1 MPALVVSIPL
11 NQGTLIHKNLLPRRV
26 GGPNKLFL
34 FSGLSAGRKKPGT
47 RPGFFL
53 CFFFLL
59 RGGLDD
65 NAFVGELL
73 VDLLGARIAHAQ
85 LGLQVR
91 DRWRLVAALH
101 IVAH

>member
-26 GGPNKLFL
+26 DGQNKLFL
-34 FSGLSAGRKKPGT
+34 FSGLSAGRKKPGI

-53 CFFFLL
+53 CFFLL

-73 VDLLGARIAHAQ
+73 VDLLGARIAHTQ
-85 LGLQVR
+85 LSLQVR

-101 IVAH
+101 IVTH

>member
-1 MPALVVSIPL
+1 MVAPIPFS
-11 NQGTLIHKNLLPRRV
+11 QGTIIQKNLLLRCG
-26 GGPNKLFL
+26 GGPKKLFL

-47 RPGFFL
+47 RQGFFL
-53 CFFFLL
+53 CFFL

-73 VDLLGARIAHAQ
+73 VDLLGTRIAHAQ

-91 DRWRLVAALH
+91 NRRRLIAAIH

>member
-1 MPALVVSIPL
+1 MVAPIPFS
-11 NQGTLIHKNLLPRRV
+11 QGTIIQKNLLLRCG

-34 FSGLSAGRKKPGT
+34 FSGRALAEKSPALGRA
-47 RPGFFL
+47 
-53 CFFFLL
+53 FFFVFL

-65 NAFVGELL
+65 NAFVSELL
-73 VDLLGARIAHAQ
+73 VDLLGTRIAHAQ

-91 DRWRLVAALH
+91 NRRRLIAAIH

>member
-1 MPALVVSIPL
+1 MVTLIPL
-11 NQGTLIHKNLLPRRV
+11 HQGTLIQKNLLLRR
-26 GGPNKLFL
+26 GGGQNKLFL
-34 FSGLSAGRKKPGT
+34 FSGRAQTEKSPAPGRA
-47 RPGFFL
+47 F
-53 CFFFLL
+53 FFFLL

>member
-34 FSGLSAGRKKPGT
+34 FSGLSAGS
-47 RPGFFL
+47 
-53 CFFFLL
+53 FFLL

>member
-1 MPALVVSIPL
+1 MPALVVSILL

-26 GGPNKLFL
+26 DGQNKLFL
-34 FSGLSAGRKKPGT
+34 FSL
-47 RPGFFL
+47 
-53 CFFFLL
+53 FFLL

-101 IVAH
+101 IIAH